1 MVADETE
8 VADMCCASCGIAEVD
23 DIKMTKCDD
32 CDLVRYC
39 SDKCQQDH
47 QSQHEAMCK
56 ERSAELR
63 DEILFRQ
70 PESTHMG
77 DCPICLLPL
86 PIHTFKSSLY
96 ICCTKMI
103 CRGCEYA
110 NMLRETEASMQQT
123 CPFCRHPLPKTQ
135 KESEMNKM
143 KRVAANDR
151 VAIHQEGVK
160 HHQSGDFESAFE
172 YYTKAAELGDAM
184 AHYDLSVLYQYGE
197 HVEKDEKKEMYHLE
211 EAAIRGHPHG
221 RFRLGCYA
229 LHANKSYDRA
239 VKHWIIAANLG
250 HDDSIQ
256 SLKKC
261 YTHGVVSKE
270 DFAAALRAHQ
280 ASVDATKSLQREA
293 ATEAIVR
300 DEILFRQPESSHLGN
315 CPICL
320 LPLSL
325 TLMKSRVQSCC
336 MKIICKGCSQAHRMR
351 QRNERLERTCPLC
364 ATKSTQGE
372 ENIHMNKMKRAEAND
387 PFAVMEIGREL
398 YRKGCYDS
406 AFEYL
411 SKAAVLGDAMAHYHL
426 SLMYRKGEGVEKD
439 MGKELY
445 HLEEAAIAGHPD
457 ARYNL
462 AGYEDR
468 NGSIERAVKHYIIAA
483 NLGHDESIQMLKKC
497 YVDGKAGKD
506 DFAAALRGH
515 QAAVDATKSPQ
526 REEAANVDLAKQYS
540 KLRN

>member
-1 MVADETE
+1 
-8 VADMCCASCGIAEVD
+8 
-23 DIKMTKCDD
+23 
-32 CDLVRYC
+32 
-39 SDKCQQDH
+39 
-47 QSQHEAMCK
+47 
-56 ERSAELR
+56 
-63 DEILFRQ
+63 
-70 PESTHMG
+70 
-77 DCPICLLPL
+77 
-86 PIHTFKSSLY
+86 
-96 ICCTKMI
+96 
-103 CRGCEYA
+103 
-110 NMLRETEASMQQT
+110 
-123 CPFCRHPLPKTQ
+123 
-135 KESEMNKM
+135 MNAM

-151 VAIHQEGVK
+151 VAIHIEGVK
-160 HHQSGDFESAFE
+160 HYQSGDFESAFE
-172 YYTKAAELGDAM
+172 CYTKAAELGNAM
-184 AHYDLSVLYQYGE
+184 AHYELSVLYQYGE
-197 HVEKDEKKEMYHLE
+197 HVEKDEKKENYHLE
-211 EAAIRGHPHG
+211 EAAIRGHLEARYDLATKEARND
-221 RFRLGCYA
+221 RFG
-229 LHANKSYDRA
+229 RA
-239 VKHWIIAANLG
+239 VYHWIIAANLG

-256 SLKKC
+256 ALKTC

-270 DFAAALRAHQ
+270 WFDATLSAHQ

-293 ATEAIVR
+293 ATEAMVR
-300 DEILFRQPESSHLGN
+300 DEILFRQPESSHLGS

-336 MKIICKGCSQAHRMR
+336 MKIICRGCAYTDRMR
-351 QRNERLERTCPLC
+351 QRNEGLERTCPLC
-364 ATKSTQGE
+364 ATKTSQRE
-372 ENIHMNKMKRAEAND
+372 EDIHMNKMKRAEAND

-398 YRKGCYDS
+398 YRKGCYDN

-468 NGSIERAVKHYIIAA
+468 NGSIERSVKHYIIAA
-483 NLGHDESIQMLKKC
+483 KLGHDESIQMLKKC
-497 YVDGKAGKD
+497 YVDGKAEKD

-526 REEAANVDLAKQYS
+526 REEAANVDLAKQSS